1 MRFVGRAF
9 LYLFF
14 LGMLVG
20 VAGLGVVGW
29 AFWHYGQGL
38 PDYKQLADYEPPTS
52 TRVHAGDGRL
62 LAEFAVESRVFV
74 PIDAIPKRVS
84 EGFIAAEDQNFY
96 RHFGVDI
103 QALIRA
109 VITNVVHVT
118 QGRRLVGAST
128 ITQQVAKN
136 FLLTN
141 EVSIARKV
149 KEAILALRIERALNK
164 DRILELYLNEIYLG
178 YRSYGVAAA
187 ALNYFDKSL
196 DDLTIAEIAY
206 LAALPKG
213 PNNYHPVRRKEAAI
227 ARRNWVID
235 RMLEENFITA
245 EEAAIATASPLV
257 VQNHADADLVD
268 AGYFL
273 EEVRRDLGDRFGED
287 GLYSGGM
294 SVRTSLDPTLQE
306 MARQSLRD
314 GLIAY
319 DHRHGYRGA
328 VGRVGDNEPWLEA
341 LVAFQIPA
349 GALNWVPAAVLSVD
363 KDKAQI
369 GLRDNSTG
377 TIPLDEVRWARAAL
391 GGEDR
396 TVGPSIKSVTDVLKV
411 GDIILVEPVTQTT
424 PNEEGETPKPY
435 PEGTYGLRQIPEVN
449 GAIVAMDPHTG
460 RILAMSGGWSFE
472 TSQFNR
478 ATQAYRQP
486 GSAFKPFVYLTALEN
501 GYTPAT
507 IILDAPFV
515 IDQGPGLGK
524 WKPSNFS
531 NEFYGPSPMR
541 VGIEKSRNLMTVRL
555 AQAIGMDKVSET
567 VERFGIVKNM
577 PPQLAMSLGSADV
590 RLIDM
595 VAAYGALVNG
605 GKKVE
610 PTLIDR
616 IQDRNGKTVFRHD
629 DRTCA
634 ECDVKYW
641 DNQPVPILPD
651 NRIQLTTPTSAYQI
665 VTMLE
670 GVVQRGTG
678 RSIAQ
683 LGKPLGGKTGTT
695 NDSRDTW
702 FVGFSP
708 DLVAGIFI
716 GFDTPIPLGRQ
727 PWGGQETGS
736 SVAAPVFKEFMGQAL
751 ADKPAIPFR
760 TPPGIRMV
768 RIDAETGKLAS
779 PSSNKVIQEAFKA
792 GTEPGANSDG
802 VIITGNDAPILP
814 IVQTG
819 EPGVQDGGD
828 SEPASSIGNNGF
840 IPMPTNNAPTG
851 DNPNSPAAPSGIY

>member
-1 MRFVGRAF
+1 
-9 LYLFF
+9 
-14 LGMLVG
+14 
-20 VAGLGVVGW
+20 
-29 AFWHYGQGL
+29 
-38 PDYKQLADYEPPTS
+38 
-52 TRVHAGDGRL
+52 
-62 LAEFAVESRVFV
+62 
-74 PIDAIPKRVS
+74 
-84 EGFIAAEDQNFY
+84 
-96 RHFGVDI
+96 
-103 QALIRA
+103 
-109 VITNVVHVT
+109 
-118 QGRRLVGAST
+118 
-128 ITQQVAKN
+128 
-136 FLLTN
+136 
-141 EVSIARKV
+141 
-149 KEAILALRIERALNK
+149 
-164 DRILELYLNEIYLG
+164 
-178 YRSYGVAAA
+178 
-187 ALNYFDKSL
+187 
-196 DDLTIAEIAY
+196 
-206 LAALPKG
+206 
-213 PNNYHPVRRKEAAI
+213 
-227 ARRNWVID
+227 
-235 RMLEENFITA
+235 
-245 EEAAIATASPLV
+245 
-257 VQNHADADLVD
+257 
-268 AGYFL
+268 
-273 EEVRRDLGDRFGED
+273 
-287 GLYSGGM
+287 
-294 SVRTSLDPTLQE
+294 
-306 MARQSLRD
+306 
-314 GLIAY
+314 
-319 DHRHGYRGA
+319 
-328 VGRVGDNEPWLEA
+328 
-341 LVAFQIPA
+341 
-349 GALNWVPAAVLSVD
+349 
-363 KDKAQI
+363 
-369 GLRDNSTG
+369 
-377 TIPLDEVRWARAAL
+377 
-391 GGEDR
+391 
-396 TVGPSIKSVTDVLKV
+396 
-411 GDIILVEPVTQTT
+411 
-424 PNEEGETPKPY
+424 
-435 PEGTYGLRQIPEVN
+435 
-449 GAIVAMDPHTG
+449 MDPHTG

-567 VERFGIVKNM
+567 AERFGIVKNM
-577 PPQLAMSLGSADV
+577 PPQLAMALGSADV

-629 DRTCA
+629 DRTCP

-651 NRIQLTTPTSAYQI
+651 NRVQLTTPTSAYQI

-678 RSIAQ
+678 RRIAE

-779 PSSNKVIQEAFKA
+779 PSSNKVIEEAFKA
-792 GTEPGANSDG
+792 GTEPGANSDS
-802 VIITGNDAPILP
+802 VIITGNGAPILP
-814 IVQTG
+814 IVQSG
-819 EPGVQDGGD
+819 EPSGQTEDEAD
-828 SEPASSIGNNGF
+828 PTSSSGSNGL
-840 IPMPTNNAPTG
+840 IPLPTNNAPTG
-851 DNPNSPAAPSGIY
+851 NNPNSPAAPSGIY